1 MNSNTLWQFELGVSG
16 VLAPGRWLWL
26 RAVLWALLLASC
38 TLAIFLATQFLG
50 PWLHLPANSNY
61 AIVFLLPIVA
71 FVLYAF
77 SVHNGERR
85 IATEVRPSLVM
96 LLDLTA
102 GALLGFCML
111 CAIVGLLWALGLYSV
126 VWHRWQHVFDA
137 FLFDS
142 YLSGMLEELMFRA
155 IVLRILARAFGTT
168 WGLALSSILF
178 GLAHLTHGTW
188 LAALGITLNAGL
200 TMGLF
205 YMATGRLWMSVGLH
219 IGWDFTEGSIL
230 GVNNL
235 DGLLRSTPIGG
246 RSDILTGGSFGPD
259 VSVFAYIIG
268 IVAVATI
275 LHARETGWFQ
285 LYGNCFGTP
294 LSTKPAVPLR
304 RLRRK
309 VSQAI

>member
-1 MNSNTLWQFELGVSG
+1 MNSNTSWQFELGVSG

-155 IVLRILARAFGTT
+155 ILLRILARAFGAQ
-168 WGLALSSILF
+168 WGLVLSSILF
-178 GLAHLTHGTW
+178 GVAHLTHGTW
-188 LAALGITLNAGL
+188 LAALAITINAGL
-200 TMGLF
+200 TMGLL

-219 IGWDFTEGSIL
+219 VGWDFTETSIL
-230 GVNNL
+230 GVDNSN
-235 DGLLRSTPIGG
+235 GLLLSTPMNG

-259 VSVFAYIIG
+259 ASVLSYIIG
-268 IVAVATI
+268 IIAVSTI
-275 LHARETGWFQ
+275 LYARKKGWFAIQ
-285 LYGNCFGTP
+285 QDRRRKAGFALQEPTTP
-294 LSTKPAVPLR
+294 L
-304 RLRRK
+304 
-309 VSQAI
+309 